1 MEQLQAIKKPS
12 FSGHETFP
20 LRHGWL
26 EKAYHAVAKSSTNPF
41 LEDKAISEFGVGKNM
56 VSAIKYW
63 SLATGFIQPKEE
75 GLEVSALSEA
85 LIGRGADPYLE
96 TTDSIWKLHFELVRN
111 SKNTTAHWFFSYF
124 NENVFDRTLVL
135 TRIKEFLRL
144 NEIKLPAEKTLLTD
158 VNVTLANY
166 CSPSSINRR
175 EDDIGSPLSELNL
188 VRRGEDNR
196 YLLNFGTKKSL
207 SPELFLEC
215 LVNFWEYETVR
226 LDQNI
231 NSFKLSSLL
240 HEPLSPGR
248 IFLLDERELTE
259 RLEAIE
265 EISEGALIWS
275 ETAGISEVRR
285 THHYDRDKLL
295 TKWLSKL

>member
-1 MEQLQAIKKPS
+1 M
-12 FSGHETFP
+12 
-20 LRHGWL
+20 
-26 EKAYHAVAKSSTNPF
+26 
-41 LEDKAISEFGVGKNM
+41 
-56 VSAIKYW
+56 
-63 SLATGFIQPKEE
+63 
-75 GLEVSALSEA
+75 
-85 LIGRGADPYLE
+85 
-96 TTDSIWKLHFELVRN
+96 
-111 SKNTTAHWFFSYF
+111 
-124 NENVFDRTLVL
+124 
-135 TRIKEFLRL
+135 
-144 NEIKLPAEKTLLTD
+144 
-158 VNVTLANY
+158 
-166 CSPSSINRR
+166 NRR

-295 TKWLSKL
+295 TKVAFKTMNELSKQPLAEIVSINEQFARSTRIDQDNIANSGFIYSSSIDVFLNTLAGHQKNQRNPHIHGRDHMAAANQP